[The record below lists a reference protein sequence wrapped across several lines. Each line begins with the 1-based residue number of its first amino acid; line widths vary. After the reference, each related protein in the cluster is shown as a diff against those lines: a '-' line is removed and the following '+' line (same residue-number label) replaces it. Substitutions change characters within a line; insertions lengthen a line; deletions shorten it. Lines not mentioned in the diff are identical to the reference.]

1 MSLEQFRLDDQVAI
15 VTGGGTG
22 IGKAIALLFAR
33 AGAHVVVGS
42 RKLEPLEQVARAVR
56 DLGRKSLAVQV
67 DVRNPEQVDQLVA
80 RTVEAFGRLDIL
92 VNNAGASFQ
101 APVENIS
108 PNGWNAVVGTNLTGV
123 FLCCRAA
130 GARMI
135 EQKKGVI
142 LNISSIAGEYG
153 STAMAH
159 YAAAKAGVNNF
170 TRTLA
175 LAWAQHGIRV
185 NALAPGPIVTEA
197 YEEVLRAAGGR
208 EEIFQQVANAVAMR
222 RWGKPEE
229 VAYPALFLVSE
240 AASYITGA
248 TLFVDGGPPPRH

>member
-15 VTGGGTG
+15 ITGGGTG

-33 AGAHVVVGS
+33 AGAHVVLGS
-42 RKLEPLEQVARAVR
+42 RKLERLEEVARAVR
-56 DLGRKSLAVQV
+56 DLGRRSLAVPV

-80 RTVEAFGRLDIL
+80 RTLAELGRLDIL
-92 VNNAGASFQ
+92 VNNAGASFI
-101 APVENIS
+101 APVEGIS

-130 GARMI
+130 GPHMI
-135 EQKKGVI
+135 RQKKGVI

-153 STAMAH
+153 STAMPH
-159 YAAAKAGVNNF
+159 YAAAKAGVLNF

-197 YEEVLRAAGGR
+197 YENVLRAGGGG
-208 EEIFQQVANAVAMR
+208 EEAFQRVANAVAMR

-229 VAYPALFLVSE
+229 VAFPALFLVSE

-248 TLFVDGGPPPRH
+248 TLLVDGGPPPRH